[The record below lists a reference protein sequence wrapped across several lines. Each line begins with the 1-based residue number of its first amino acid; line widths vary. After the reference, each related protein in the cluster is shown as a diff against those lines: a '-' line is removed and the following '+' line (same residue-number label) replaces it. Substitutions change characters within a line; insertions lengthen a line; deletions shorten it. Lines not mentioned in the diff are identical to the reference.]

1 MLTNNSQSIAIKDL
15 VDVSNINRCLP
26 SFYPPHHCEKYS
38 VFSKWCWQES
48 KYGSIFS
55 SLPTSCSITNS
66 AFSCWEWAFFGS
78 HRILRVRQM
87 YLCVTSA
94 SLACWKKCAH
104 WDRTNWKPVTF
115 HILVVQTLK
124 LYVKN
129 SIVSTKLYICIAIFS
144 YYLLSRKHFGR
155 MLLVQTLI

>member
-1 MLTNNSQSIAIKDL
+1 MSVTSTDVFHLSTHHTTVKNIVSSLND
-15 VDVSNINRCLP
+15 VDRKASMAP
-26 SFYPPHHCEKYS
+26 SFP
-38 VFSKWCWQES
+38 
-48 KYGSIFS
+48 
-55 SLPTSCSITNS
+55 SLPTCSITNS

>member
-1 MLTNNSQSIAIKDL
+1 MLTNNSQPIAIKDL

-55 SLPTSCSITNS
+55 QLAYFLFNNKQCI
-66 AFSCWEWAFFGS
+66 FL
-78 HRILRVRQM
+78 LRVSFFWEPSNFKSTSDVSLCHLCFSRMLKEVCALGQDKLKTG
-87 YLCVTSA
+87 YLPYSSC
-94 SLACWKKCAH
+94 
-104 WDRTNWKPVTF
+104 TN
-115 HILVVQTLK
+115 LE